1 MYVVYVG
8 RSTSTITAF
17 RRTSGHTEV
26 RHFCSRMYFISMKK
40 LALFFLSGQ
49 SGPKIIHF
57 L

>member
-49 SGPKIIHF
+49 SGPKMIHF